1 MAKELMVRL
10 SDLVSDGS
18 VLINDGYRTKS
29 DELGRPGIP
38 ILRVGE
44 VRDGHLVPTFGD
56 HVREEFR
63 GKIGTKTSQPGDVV
77 VTTKGTV
84 GRIAL
89 VKVTDPEFVYS
100 PQVCF
105 VRVLDSQRV
114 NPDFI
119 YQWFRGS
126 EFTEQAFAIASQT
139 DMAPYINLADFKSL
153 RVSLPPFVEQRA
165 IADVLGALDDKIE
178 SNRRIVRDVLTLI
191 PLEIQLVENE
201 EWLEV
206 GVSEIADFVNGGAF
220 TKDASGSGRMV
231 IRIAEL
237 NNGPGLST
245 VYNEIEVSAEKTA
258 HAGDILMSWSGSL
271 GVYYWTRPEAII
283 NQHIFKV
290 VCKKYPSWLVFD
302 RLLRAMP
309 EFKQTAADKA
319 TTMGH
324 IKRHHLD
331 DTKVRMPE
339 SETLRILDRQLAPIW
354 DRLMSAELENHS
366 LETLR
371 GALLPELLSGRLRVK
386 DAESFMECV

>member
-1 MAKELMVRL
+1 MVRL

-63 GKIGTKTSQPGDVV
+63 DKIGTKTSQPGDVV

-258 HAGDILMSWSGSL
+258 HAGDILMAWSGSL

-386 DAESFMECV
+386 DADSFMECV